1 MTEDVMLDPLMQKL
15 RSMFIEVVDLHRDE
29 PINPELVTPDADF
42 YEDLGLD
49 SLMAVALVIELQR
62 TFKRKIPENDV
73 GTLRSLRSLHQYLKS
88 QL

>member
-1 MTEDVMLDPLMQKL
+1 MSESVMDDPLMQKL
-15 RSMFIEVVDLHRDE
+15 HALFIDVVNLHRDE
-29 PINPELVTPDADF
+29 PLNAAEITPDADF
-42 YEDLGLD
+42 YTDLGLD

-73 GTLRSLRSLHQYLKS
+73 GSLRTLRLLHQYLAS